1 MSENNSMT
9 SAEATATRH
18 LIGLTFEQ
26 VGEALD
32 INPRSVRRWESGS
45 SLPGAG
51 AAGALRALR
60 VEHDE
65 DTSRLVAIARKG
77 EALLIPT
84 GEGDTRPA
92 GWWKAVAARV
102 LDRLPGTVIEWN
114 PARPAQSKQ
123 SAS

>member
-1 MSENNSMT
+1 MIENMAMS

-26 VGEALD
+26 VGEALE

-45 SLPGAG
+45 SLPGPG

-60 VEHDE
+60 AEHDK
-65 DTSRLVAIARKG
+65 DTKRLCAKAAKTSP
-77 EALLIPT
+77 LPIPT
-84 GEGDTRPA
+84 GEGSARPA

-102 LDRLPGTVIEWN
+102 LDRLPETVIEW
-114 PARPAQSKQ
+114 AK
-123 SAS
+123 

>member
-32 INPRSVRRWESGS
+32 INPRSVRRWESGA

-60 VEHDE
+60 AEHDK
-65 DTSRLVAIARKG
+65 DTKRLCAKAAK
-77 EALLIPT
+77 ASPLLIPT
-84 GEGDTRPA
+84 GKGDTRPA

-102 LDRLPGTVIEWN
+102 LDRSPGTVIEWH
-114 PARPAQSKQ
+114 
-123 SAS
+123 